1 MSGRGLSAH
10 AGPGS
15 GRPVAGDP
23 ALRYLPIPRGQYPPT
38 LERLIYMLHN
48 RRTLTRI
55 EEFMDLLKGMDGVL
69 DVARLSRDTVQ
80 EIVQIEDSIT
90 EVSCGL
96 RMENSGVGT
105 CASREHVFAIS
116 CDGRFPR
123 PREITM
129 ELIDEDG
136 VVIGH
141 DVPLCM
147 MDHFKARDD
156 VIWIADSFIMYPG
169 KVTAND
175 ARMVLHASRCD
186 DAAIPEGLEPWIFY
200 PSTSSA
206 MRLNGILGFEGE
218 GLSTIILG
226 VDRLCEG
233 PSVPVTDV
241 VQVPCGGSGHGEP
254 SPQDAFYRCDLVGE
268 MLEVAELPF
277 ADEDLHALVV
287 VEMHMHRSVDERLM
301 LVLQVGELVADGGHR
316 VVVHHDYGPD
326 HPLVLVLPLVLGQGI
341 PDEVPY
347 GLGPADV
354 ALLRYGLVECLQKL
368 GLQRDPDARHAF
380 HAHGIW
386 RTV

>member
-1 MSGRGLSAH
+1 MF
-10 AGPGS
+10 
-15 GRPVAGDP
+15 
-23 ALRYLPIPRGQYPPT
+23 
-38 LERLIYMLHN
+38 HN
-48 RRTLTRI
+48 QQALTRI
-55 EEFMDLLKGMDGVL
+55 KEFVDLLKGMDGVL
-69 DVARLSRDTVQ
+69 DVALLSRDTVQ

-268 MLEVAELPF
+268 MLEVSELPF

-287 VEMHMHRSVDERLM
+287 VEMHMHRSVDERLI
-301 LVLQVGELVADGGHR
+301 LVLKVGELVADGGHR
-316 VVVHHDYGPD
+316 VVVDHDDGPD
-326 HPLVLVLPLVLGQGI
+326 HPLVLVLPLVLRQGV

-347 GLGPADV
+347 GLGPADI

>member
-1 MSGRGLSAH
+1 MPDRDRGAPP
-10 AGPGS
+10 PGIPPCDTF
-15 GRPVAGDP
+15 RCPGD
-23 ALRYLPIPRGQYPPT
+23 QYPPT

-48 RRTLTRI
+48 RRMLTRI

-96 RMENSGVGT
+96 RMENSGIGT

-116 CDGRFPR
+116 CNGDFPR
-123 PREITM
+123 PREVTM
-129 ELIDEDG
+129 EMIDEDG
-136 VVIGH
+136 IVIGH
-141 DVPLCM
+141 DVPPCM

-156 VIWIADSFIMYPG
+156 VIWIADSFVMYPG
-169 KVTAND
+169 KITAND

-186 DAAIPEGLEPWIFY
+186 DDAIPKGIEPWLFY

-206 MRLNGILGFEGE
+206 LRLNDVLGFEGE
-218 GLSTIILG
+218 GLSTIIVG

-233 PSVPVTDV
+233 PSVPVADV

-268 MLEVAELPF
+268 MLEVTELPF

-316 VVVHHDYGPD
+316 VVVDHDDGPD
-326 HPLVLVLPLVLGQGI
+326 HPLVLVLPLVLRQGV

-354 ALLRYGLVECLQKL
+354 AFL
-368 GLQRDPDARHAF
+368 
-380 HAHGIW
+380 
-386 RTV
+386 